1 MRSFHD
7 TAHAPEFDVV
17 QTNPKSI
24 VANMF
29 NAVGA
34 TRERESGAS
43 FIVQLLIQ
51 WVNTAL
57 IAVAIVF
64 ISEVLARGSVTDI
77 VEYMTSFNRP
87 GLVATG
93 VVFLVLLFADAMIG
107 KAHQSALFVG
117 PLLLLPAFFSGQ
129 KQQFLSD
136 PLFPSDLLFG
146 RQILELLPAMVA
158 AEPLKAVGL
167 AVGCVV
173 FIVAFAALIWKSR
186 KVFPKLNLSGRGTRL
201 ALSLPLLIG
210 FASLMDPMTF
220 SAFRDRLNIVPMMWD
235 QKENYRHNGF
245 LMAFAFNVPMANV
258 SAPDGYS
265 NLAITDM
272 QTDLL
277 PASFF
282 SGRQADVIVVM
293 SESLWDPTRMS
304 SVRYSAD
311 PMPTI
316 RAAQSGQV
324 FSPEFGGM
332 TANVEFESL
341 TGFSNAFLPY
351 GSIPYQQYIRRP
363 VPSLA
368 TFFQSKGYVTKA
380 FHPFQGWFWNR
391 TNVYQSLG
399 FEEFHSQDNMPAM
412 SKRGIFASD
421 EDLTRFIIKEADNT
435 DQPFF
440 FFAVTLQGH
449 GPYEHNRYKK
459 NTIAVDAPT
468 LSEASTNSLATYTQ
482 GVKEADQSLKALM
495 DWAKKRRRET
505 IIVLF
510 GDHLPPLNAVY
521 TESGYMANVVATRK
535 ASVATMKREHET
547 PLVIWSSKRGA
558 QKDIGSVSP
567 SQLPYYI
574 VRMAGYRHP
583 YYTGMLGRVAERYSV
598 IDRHQLI
605 GRNNKAQADWAMS
618 GQVDPL
624 IRDYRLLQHDVMFGE
639 GYGVENFFPEHTN
652 RQQAAPSS

>member
-1 MRSFHD
+1 M
-7 TAHAPEFDVV
+7 A
-17 QTNPKSI
+17 QTSPKSL
-24 VANMF
+24 VATIF
-29 NAVGA
+29 NAFGA
-34 TRERESGAS
+34 TRERELSTS
-43 FIVQLLIQ
+43 WTLQLVIQ

-57 IAVAIVF
+57 IAAVIVVL
-64 ISEVLARGSVTDI
+64 SEVLARGTMVDV
-77 VEYMTSFNRP
+77 VEYLTSSSRP
-87 GLVATG
+87 GLVAVG
-93 VVFLVLLFADAMIG
+93 IMFLVLCFADAIIG
-107 KAHQSALFVG
+107 KAYQSTLFVA
-117 PLLLLPAFFSGQ
+117 PLALLPAFFSGQ
-129 KQQFLSD
+129 KQLFLSD

-146 RQILELLPAMVA
+146 RQIMQLLPAMVA
-158 AEPLKAVGL
+158 AEPVKAIAL
-167 AVGCVV
+167 AIGSLV
-173 FIVAFAALIWKSR
+173 FIAAFVTLIWKSR
-186 KVFPKLNLSGRGTRL
+186 KVFPRLNLTGRGVRL
-201 ALSLPLLIG
+201 ALAFPLLAG
-210 FASLMDPMTF
+210 FISLMDPMAF

-245 LMAFAFNVPMANV
+245 LLAFAFNVPMASV
-258 SAPDGYS
+258 SAPAGY
-265 NLAITDM
+265 NHVAITDM

-293 SESLWDPTRMS
+293 SESLWDPTKMS

-332 TANVEFESL
+332 TANVEFEAL

-368 TFFQSKGYVTKA
+368 TFFESKGYVSKA

-391 TNVYQSLG
+391 NNVYQSLG
-399 FEEFHSQDNMPAM
+399 FRQFQSEENMPVM
-412 SKRGIFASD
+412 DKRGIFASD
-421 EDLTRFIIKEADNT
+421 EALTRHIIREADNT
-435 DQPFF
+435 SEPFF

-449 GPYEHNRYKK
+449 GPYEHNRYAK
-459 NTIAVDAPT
+459 NTIEVDAPT
-468 LSEASTNSLATYTQ
+468 LSDGNTSALATYAQ
-482 GVKEADQSLKALM
+482 GVKEADQSLKALV

-510 GDHLPPLNAVY
+510 GDHLPPLNEVY

-547 PLVIWSSKRGA
+547 PLVIWSSKRGV

-605 GRNNKAQADWAMS
+605 GRNNKAQADWALS
-618 GQVDPL
+618 GRIDPL

-639 GYGVENFFPEHTN
+639 GYGLDRFFPEQSD
-652 RQQAAPSS
+652 RLQPSS

>member
-1 MRSFHD
+1 MTPPHD
-7 TAHAPEFDVV
+7 LEFDVA
-17 QTNPKSI
+17 QPSPKSL
-24 VANMF
+24 VANLF
-29 NAVGA
+29 NAFGA
-34 TRERESGAS
+34 TRERDFGGSL
-43 FIVQLLIQ
+43 VLQLLIQ

-57 IAVAIVF
+57 IALAIV
-64 ISEVLARGSVTDI
+64 IASEVLARGTLTDI
-77 VEYMTSFNRP
+77 AEYMTSSSRP

-93 VVFLVLLFADAMIG
+93 MVFLILLFADAVIG
-107 KAHQSALFVG
+107 KAYQSTLFVG

-129 KQQFLSD
+129 KQLFLSD

-146 RQILELLPAMVA
+146 RQILELLPVMVA

-167 AVGCVV
+167 AVGSVAA
-173 FIVAFAALIWKSR
+173 ILAFATLIWKSR
-186 KVFPKLNLSGRGTRL
+186 KVFPRLNLSGRGLRL
-201 ALSLPLLIG
+201 ALSFPLLAG
-210 FASLMDPMTF
+210 FVSLMDPMAF

-245 LMAFAFNVPMANV
+245 LLAFAFNVPMASV
-258 SAPDGYS
+258 SAPAGYS
-265 NLAITDM
+265 HVAITDM

-282 SGRQADVIVVM
+282 SGRQADVIMVM
-293 SESLWDPTRMS
+293 SESLWDPTKMS

-311 PMPTI
+311 PMPVI

-332 TANVEFESL
+332 TANVEFEAL

-368 TFFQSKGYVTKA
+368 TFFESKGYVTKA

-391 TNVYQSLG
+391 NNVYQSLG
-399 FEEFHSQDNMPAM
+399 FGQFHSEENMPVM
-412 SKRGIFASD
+412 DKRGIFASD
-421 EDLTRFIIKEADNT
+421 EDLTRYIIKEADNT

-449 GPYEHNRYKK
+449 GPYEHNRYAK
-459 NTIAVDAPT
+459 NTIEVDAPT
-468 LSEASTNSLATYTQ
+468 LSDASTSSLATYAQ

-547 PLVIWSSKRGA
+547 PLVIWSSKRGV

-574 VRMAGYRHP
+574 VHMAGYRHP
-583 YYTGMLGRVAERYSV
+583 YYTGMLGRVAERYAV

-605 GRNNKAQADWAMS
+605 GRNNKAQADWALS
-618 GQVDPL
+618 GRIDPL
-624 IRDYRLLQHDVMFGE
+624 IRDYRLLQHDVMFGD
-639 GYGVENFFPEHTN
+639 GYGLDRFFPE
-652 RQQAAPSS
+652 QADRLQPNS

>member
-1 MRSFHD
+1 M
-7 TAHAPEFDVV
+7 A
-17 QTNPKSI
+17 QTSPKSL
-24 VANMF
+24 VATIF
-29 NAVGA
+29 NAFGA
-34 TRERESGAS
+34 TRERELGTSWTL
-43 FIVQLLIQ
+43 QLVIQ

-57 IAVAIVF
+57 IAAVIVVL
-64 ISEVLARGSVTDI
+64 SEVLARGTMVDV
-77 VEYMTSFNRP
+77 VEYLTSSSRP
-87 GLVATG
+87 GLVAVG
-93 VVFLVLLFADAMIG
+93 IMFLVLCFADAIIG
-107 KAHQSALFVG
+107 KAYQSTLFVA
-117 PLLLLPAFFSGQ
+117 PLALLPAFFSGQ
-129 KQQFLSD
+129 KQLFLSD

-146 RQILELLPAMVA
+146 RQIMQLLPAMVA
-158 AEPLKAVGL
+158 AEPVKAIAL
-167 AVGCVV
+167 AIGSLV
-173 FIVAFAALIWKSR
+173 FIAAFVTLIWKSR
-186 KVFPKLNLSGRGTRL
+186 KVFPRLNLTGRGVRL
-201 ALSLPLLIG
+201 ALAFPLLAG
-210 FASLMDPMTF
+210 FISLMDPMAF

-245 LMAFAFNVPMANV
+245 LMAFAFNVPMASV
-258 SAPDGYS
+258 SAPAGY
-265 NLAITDM
+265 NHVAITDM

-293 SESLWDPTRMS
+293 SESLWDPTKMS

-332 TANVEFESL
+332 TANVEFEAL

-368 TFFQSKGYVTKA
+368 TFFESKGYVSKA

-391 TNVYQSLG
+391 NNVYQSLG
-399 FEEFHSQDNMPAM
+399 FRQFQSEENMPVM
-412 SKRGIFASD
+412 DKRGIFASD
-421 EDLTRFIIKEADNT
+421 EALTRHIIREADNT
-435 DQPFF
+435 SEPFF

-449 GPYEHNRYKK
+449 GPYEHNRYVK
-459 NTIAVDAPT
+459 NTIEVDAPT
-468 LSEASTNSLATYTQ
+468 LSDGNTSALATYAQ

-510 GDHLPPLNAVY
+510 GDHLPPLNEVY

-547 PLVIWSSKRGA
+547 PLVIWSSKRGV

-605 GRNNKAQADWAMS
+605 GRNNKAQADWALS
-618 GQVDPL
+618 GRIDPL
-624 IRDYRLLQHDVMFGE
+624 IRDYRLLQHDVVFGE
-639 GYGVENFFPEHTN
+639 GYGLDRFFPEQSN
-652 RQQAAPSS
+652 RLQPSS

>member
-1 MRSFHD
+1 M
-7 TAHAPEFDVV
+7 V
-17 QTNPKSI
+17 QTNPKSL
-24 VANMF
+24 VANLF

-34 TRERESGAS
+34 TRERDLGTSW
-43 FIVQLLIQ
+43 IIQLLIQ
-51 WVNTAL
+51 SVNTAL
-57 IAVAIVF
+57 ISAAIVVA
-64 ISEVLARGSVTDI
+64 SEVLARGSLVD
-77 VEYMTSFNRP
+77 VAEYMTSFSRP

-93 VVFLVLLFADAMIG
+93 MVFFILLFADAMFG
-107 KAHQSALFVG
+107 KAYQSVLFVG

-129 KQQFLSD
+129 KQLFLSD

-146 RQILELLPAMVA
+146 RQILELLPVMVA
-158 AEPLKAVGL
+158 AEPLKAIGLLVGS
-167 AVGCVV
+167 
-173 FIVAFAALIWKSR
+173 IVAIIAFATLIWKSR
-186 KVFPKLNLSGRGTRL
+186 KVFPRLRMTARGLRL
-201 ALSLPLLIG
+201 ALSFPLLAG
-210 FASLMDPMTF
+210 FVSLMDPMAF

-245 LMAFAFNVPMANV
+245 LLAFAFNVPMASV
-258 SAPDGYS
+258 SAPAGYS
-265 NLAITDM
+265 HVAITDM

-282 SGRQADVIVVM
+282 SGRQADVIMVM
-293 SESLWDPTRMS
+293 SESLWDPTKMS
-304 SVRYSAD
+304 SIRYSAD
-311 PMPTI
+311 PMPVI
-316 RAAQSGQV
+316 RSSQSGQV

-332 TANVEFESL
+332 TANVEFEAL

-368 TFFQSKGYVTKA
+368 TFFESKGYVTKA

-391 TNVYQSLG
+391 NNVYQSLG
-399 FEEFHSQDNMPAM
+399 FREFHSEENMPVM
-412 SKRGIFASD
+412 DKRGIFASD
-421 EDLTRFIIKEADNT
+421 EDLTRYIIKEADNT
-435 DQPFF
+435 SEPFF

-449 GPYEHNRYKK
+449 GPYEHNRYAK
-459 NTIAVDAPT
+459 NSIEVDAPT
-468 LSEASTNSLATYTQ
+468 LSDANTRSLATYAQ

-535 ASVATMKREHET
+535 ASVPTMKREHET
-547 PLVIWSSKRGA
+547 PLVVWSSKRGV

-605 GRNNKAQADWAMS
+605 GRNNKAQADWALS
-618 GQVDPL
+618 GRIDPL
-624 IRDYRLLQHDVMFGE
+624 IKDYRLLQHDVMFGE
-639 GYGVENFFPEHTN
+639 GYGMDRFFPEQGDRVQT
-652 RQQAAPSS
+652 QPSS

>member
-1 MRSFHD
+1 MTPPHD
-7 TAHAPEFDVV
+7 LEFDVA
-17 QTNPKSI
+17 QPSPKSL
-24 VANMF
+24 VANLF
-29 NAVGA
+29 NAFGA
-34 TRERESGAS
+34 TRERDFGGSL
-43 FIVQLLIQ
+43 VLQLLIQ

-57 IAVAIVF
+57 IALAIV
-64 ISEVLARGSVTDI
+64 IASEVLARGTLTDI
-77 VEYMTSFNRP
+77 AEYMTSSSRP

-93 VVFLVLLFADAMIG
+93 MVFLILLFADAVIG
-107 KAHQSALFVG
+107 KAYQSTLFVG

-129 KQQFLSD
+129 KQLFLSD

-146 RQILELLPAMVA
+146 RQILELLPVMVA

-167 AVGCVV
+167 AVGSVAA
-173 FIVAFAALIWKSR
+173 ILAFATLIWKSR
-186 KVFPKLNLSGRGTRL
+186 KVFPRLNLSGRGLRL
-201 ALSLPLLIG
+201 ALSFPLLAG
-210 FASLMDPMTF
+210 FVSLMDPMAF

-245 LMAFAFNVPMANV
+245 LLAFAFNVPMASV
-258 SAPDGYS
+258 SAPAGYS
-265 NLAITDM
+265 HVAITDM

-282 SGRQADVIVVM
+282 SGRQADVIMVM
-293 SESLWDPTRMS
+293 SESLWDPTKMS

-311 PMPTI
+311 PMPVI

-332 TANVEFESL
+332 TANVEFEAL

-368 TFFQSKGYVTKA
+368 TFFESKGYVTKA

-391 TNVYQSLG
+391 NNVYQSLG
-399 FEEFHSQDNMPAM
+399 FGQFHSEENMPVM
-412 SKRGIFASD
+412 DKRGIFASD
-421 EDLTRFIIKEADNT
+421 EDLTRYIIKEADNT

-449 GPYEHNRYKK
+449 GPYEHNRYAK
-459 NTIAVDAPT
+459 NTIEVDAPT
-468 LSEASTNSLATYTQ
+468 LSDASTSSLATYAQ

-547 PLVIWSSKRGA
+547 PLVIWSSKRGV

-574 VRMAGYRHP
+574 VHMAGYRHP
-583 YYTGMLGRVAERYSV
+583 YYTGMLGRVAERYAV

-605 GRNNKAQADWAMS
+605 GRNNKAQADWALS
-618 GQVDPL
+618 GRIDPL

-639 GYGVENFFPEHTN
+639 GYGLDRFFPE
-652 RQQAAPSS
+652 QADRLQPNS

>member
-1 MRSFHD
+1 MTPSHD
-7 TAHAPEFDVV
+7 LELDVV
-17 QTNPKSI
+17 QTSPKSRVATI
-24 VANMF
+24 VSAF
-29 NAVGA
+29 GAV
-34 TRERESGAS
+34 REREYGSSA
-43 FIVQLLIQ
+43 IVQLAIQLI
-51 WVNTAL
+51 NTAL
-57 IAVAIVF
+57 IAVAIVLL
-64 ISEVLARGSVTDI
+64 SEILARGTMVD
-77 VEYMTSFNRP
+77 VVDYMTASSRP
-87 GLVATG
+87 GLVAVG
-93 VVFLVLLFADAMIG
+93 IVFLILAFADAIIG
-107 KAHQSALFVG
+107 KAYQSTLLVA
-117 PLLLLPAFFSGQ
+117 PLALLPAFFSGQ
-129 KQQFLSD
+129 KQLFLSD

-146 RQILELLPAMVA
+146 RQILQLLPAMVA
-158 AEPLKAVGL
+158 AEPMKAVALAIGGL
-167 AVGCVV
+167 VAVA
-173 FIVAFAALIWKSR
+173 AFVALIWKSR
-186 KVFPKLNLSGRGTRL
+186 KVFPRLNLTGRGVRAAL
-201 ALSLPLLIG
+201 AIPLLAG

-220 SAFRDRLNIVPMMWD
+220 SALRDRLNIVPMMWD

-245 LMAFAFNVPMANV
+245 LLAFAFNVPMANV
-258 SAPDGYS
+258 AAPDGYS
-265 NLAITDM
+265 KVAITDM

-304 SVRYSAD
+304 SIRYSAD

-316 RAAQSGQV
+316 RASQSGHV

-332 TANVEFESL
+332 TANVEFEAL

-368 TFFQSKGYVTKA
+368 TFFESKGYVTKA

-391 TNVYQSLG
+391 NNVYQSLG
-399 FEEFHSQDNMPAM
+399 FRQFHSEETMPAM
-412 SKRGIFASD
+412 DKRGIFASD
-421 EDLTRFIIKEADNT
+421 DALTSYIIKEADNT
-435 DQPFF
+435 DEPFF

-449 GPYEHNRYKK
+449 GPYERNRYAK
-459 NTIAVDAPT
+459 NTIGVDAPT
-468 LSEASTNSLATYTQ
+468 LSEHNVSALETYTQ
-482 GVKEADQSLKALM
+482 GVKEADQSLKDLM

-510 GDHLPPLNAVY
+510 GDHLPPLNEVY

-535 ASVATMKREHET
+535 ASVETMKREHET
-547 PLVIWSSKRGA
+547 PLVVWSSKRGV

-583 YYTGMLGRVAERYSV
+583 YYTGMLGRVAERYAV

-605 GRNNKAQADWAMS
+605 GRNNKAQADWALS
-618 GQVDPL
+618 GRIDPL

-639 GYGVENFFPEHTN
+639 GYGMDRFFPEQSG
-652 RQQAAPSS
+652 RLQPSS

>member
-1 MRSFHD
+1 M
-7 TAHAPEFDVV
+7 A
-17 QTNPKSI
+17 QTSPKSL
-24 VANMF
+24 VATIF
-29 NAVGA
+29 NAFGA
-34 TRERESGAS
+34 TRERELGTSWTL
-43 FIVQLLIQ
+43 QLVIQ

-57 IAVAIVF
+57 IAAVIVVL
-64 ISEVLARGSVTDI
+64 SEVLARGTMVD
-77 VEYMTSFNRP
+77 VVDYMTSSSRP
-87 GLVATG
+87 GLVAVG
-93 VVFLVLLFADAMIG
+93 IMFLVLCFADAIIG
-107 KAHQSALFVG
+107 KAYQSTLFVA
-117 PLLLLPAFFSGQ
+117 PLALLPAFFSGQ
-129 KQQFLSD
+129 KQLFLSD

-146 RQILELLPAMVA
+146 RQIMQLLPAMVA
-158 AEPLKAVGL
+158 AEPVKAIAL
-167 AVGCVV
+167 AIGSLV
-173 FIVAFAALIWKSR
+173 FIAAFVTLIWKSR
-186 KVFPKLNLSGRGTRL
+186 KVFPRLNLTGRGVRL
-201 ALSLPLLIG
+201 ALAFPLLAG
-210 FASLMDPMTF
+210 FISLMDPMAF

-245 LMAFAFNVPMANV
+245 LMAFAFNVPMASV
-258 SAPDGYS
+258 SAPAGY
-265 NLAITDM
+265 NHVAITDM

-293 SESLWDPTRMS
+293 SESLWDPTKMS

-332 TANVEFESL
+332 TANVEFEAL

-368 TFFQSKGYVTKA
+368 TFFESKGYVSKA

-391 TNVYQSLG
+391 NNVYQSLG
-399 FEEFHSQDNMPAM
+399 FRQFQSEENMPVM
-412 SKRGIFASD
+412 DKRGIFASD
-421 EDLTRFIIKEADNT
+421 EALTRHIIREADNT
-435 DQPFF
+435 SEPFF

-449 GPYEHNRYKK
+449 GPYEHNRYAK
-459 NTIAVDAPT
+459 NTIEVDAPT
-468 LSEASTNSLATYTQ
+468 LSDDNTSALATYTQ

-510 GDHLPPLNAVY
+510 GDHLPPLNEVY

-547 PLVIWSSKRGA
+547 PLVIWSSKRGV

-605 GRNNKAQADWAMS
+605 ARNNKAQADWALS
-618 GQVDPL
+618 GRIDPL

-639 GYGVENFFPEHTN
+639 GYGLDRFFPEQSD
-652 RQQAAPSS
+652 RLQPSS

>member
-1 MRSFHD
+1 MTLAHD
-7 TAHAPEFDVV
+7 LEFDVV
-17 QTNPKSI
+17 QTNPKTL
-24 VANMF
+24 VANML

-34 TRERESGAS
+34 TREREFGLSWTL
-43 FIVQLLIQ
+43 QLVIQ

-57 IAVAIVF
+57 IAAAIVF
-64 ISEVLARGSVTDI
+64 LSEVLARGTMVDV
-77 VEYMTSFNRP
+77 VEYLTSSSRP
-87 GLVATG
+87 GLVAVG
-93 VVFLVLLFADAMIG
+93 VMFLILSFSDAIIG
-107 KAHQSALFVG
+107 KAYQSTLFVA
-117 PLLLLPAFFSGQ
+117 PLALLPAFFSGQ
-129 KQQFLSD
+129 KQLFLSD

-146 RQILELLPAMVA
+146 RQIMQLLPAMVA
-158 AEPLKAVGL
+158 AEPAKAVALGVGSL
-167 AVGCVV
+167 A
-173 FIVAFAALIWKSR
+173 FLAAFLLLIWKSR
-186 KVFPKLNLSGRGTRL
+186 KVFPRLNLAGRGVRL
-201 ALSLPLLIG
+201 ALAFPLLAG
-210 FASLMDPMTF
+210 FITLMDPMAF

-245 LMAFAFNVPMANV
+245 LMAFAFNVPMASI
-258 SAPDGYS
+258 SAPAGY
-265 NLAITDM
+265 NHGAITDM
-272 QTDLL
+272 KTDLL

-311 PMPTI
+311 PMPVI
-316 RAAQSGQV
+316 RAAQSGQL

-332 TANVEFESL
+332 TANVEFEAL

-368 TFFQSKGYVTKA
+368 TFFESKGYVTKA

-391 TNVYQSLG
+391 NNVYQSLG
-399 FEEFHSQDNMPAM
+399 FREFHSEENMPVM
-412 SKRGIFASD
+412 DKRGIFASD
-421 EDLTRFIIKEADNT
+421 EDLTRFIIKEADNAE
-435 DQPFF
+435 QPFF

-449 GPYEHNRYKK
+449 GPYEQNRYKK
-459 NTIAVDAPT
+459 NTIEVDAPT
-468 LSEASTNSLATYTQ
+468 LSDASTSSLATYTQ

-535 ASVATMKREHET
+535 ASVTTMKREHET
-547 PLVIWSSKRGA
+547 PLVIWSSKRGV

-583 YYTGMLGRVAERYSV
+583 YYTGMLGRVAERFSV

-639 GYGVENFFPEHTN
+639 GYGMESFFPE
-652 RQQAAPSS
+652 QATRLQAQPSS

>member
-1 MRSFHD
+1 M
-7 TAHAPEFDVV
+7 A
-17 QTNPKSI
+17 QTSPKSL
-24 VANMF
+24 VATIF
-29 NAVGA
+29 NAFGA
-34 TRERESGAS
+34 TRERELGTSWTL
-43 FIVQLLIQ
+43 QLVIQ

-57 IAVAIVF
+57 IAAVIVVL
-64 ISEVLARGSVTDI
+64 SEVLARGTMVDV
-77 VEYMTSFNRP
+77 VEYMRSSSRP
-87 GLVATG
+87 GLVAVG
-93 VVFLVLLFADAMIG
+93 IIFLVLCFADAIIG
-107 KAHQSALFVG
+107 KAYQSTLFVA
-117 PLLLLPAFFSGQ
+117 PLALLPAFFSGQ
-129 KQQFLSD
+129 KQLFLSD

-146 RQILELLPAMVA
+146 RQIMQLLPAMVA
-158 AEPLKAVGL
+158 AEPVKAIAL
-167 AVGCVV
+167 AIGSLV
-173 FIVAFAALIWKSR
+173 FLAAFVTLIWKSR
-186 KVFPKLNLSGRGTRL
+186 KVFPRLNLTGRGVRL
-201 ALSLPLLIG
+201 ALAFPLLAG
-210 FASLMDPMTF
+210 FISLMDPMAF

-245 LMAFAFNVPMANV
+245 LMAFAFNVPMASV
-258 SAPDGYS
+258 SAPAGY
-265 NLAITDM
+265 NHVAITDM

-293 SESLWDPTRMS
+293 SESLWDPTKMS

-332 TANVEFESL
+332 TANVEFEAL

-368 TFFQSKGYVTKA
+368 TFFESKGYVSKA

-391 TNVYQSLG
+391 NNVYQSLG
-399 FEEFHSQDNMPAM
+399 FRQFQSEENMPVM
-412 SKRGIFASD
+412 DKRGIFASD
-421 EDLTRFIIKEADNT
+421 EALTRHIIREADNT
-435 DQPFF
+435 SEPFF

-449 GPYEHNRYKK
+449 GPYEHNRYAK
-459 NTIAVDAPT
+459 NTIEVDAPT
-468 LSEASTNSLATYTQ
+468 LSDRNTSGLATYAQ

-510 GDHLPPLNAVY
+510 GDHLPPLNEVY

-547 PLVIWSSKRGA
+547 PLVIWSSKRGV

-605 GRNNKAQADWAMS
+605 GRNNKAQADWALS
-618 GQVDPL
+618 GRIDPL

-639 GYGVENFFPEHTN
+639 GYGLDRFFPEQSD
-652 RQQAAPSS
+652 RLQPSS

>member
-1 MRSFHD
+1 MTPSHD
-7 TAHAPEFDVV
+7 LEFDVV
-17 QTNPKSI
+17 QTSPKSR
-24 VANMF
+24 VANIF
-29 NAVGA
+29 STFGA
-34 TRERESGAS
+34 TRERERELSAS
-43 FIVQLLIQ
+43 WLVQLVIQ
-51 WVNTAL
+51 AINTAL
-57 IAVAIVF
+57 IAAAIVF
-64 ISEVLARGSVTDI
+64 LSEILARGTMVDI
-77 VEYMTSFNRP
+77 VDYMTSSSRP
-87 GLVATG
+87 GLVAVG
-93 VVFLVLLFADAMIG
+93 IVFLILAFADAVIG
-107 KAHQSALFVG
+107 KAYQSTLIVA

-129 KQQFLSD
+129 KQLFLSD

-146 RQILELLPAMVA
+146 RQIMQLMPAMVA
-158 AEPLKAVGL
+158 AEPMKAVGL
-167 AVGCVV
+167 AVGGL
-173 FIVAFAALIWKSR
+173 AFVIAFVALIWKSR
-186 KVFPKLNLSGRGTRL
+186 KVFPRLNLMGRGTRL
-201 ALSLPLLIG
+201 AVSFPLLAG
-210 FASLMDPMTF
+210 FISLMDPMAF

-235 QKENYRHNGF
+235 QTENYRHNGF
-245 LMAFAFNVPMANV
+245 LLAFAFNVPMANV
-258 SAPDGYS
+258 TAPDGYS
-265 NLAITDM
+265 NVAITDM

-311 PMPTI
+311 PMPVI

-332 TANVEFESL
+332 TANVEFEAL

-368 TFFQSKGYVTKA
+368 TFFESKGYVTKA
-380 FHPFQGWFWNR
+380 FHPFQSWFWNR
-391 TNVYQSLG
+391 QNVYQSLG
-399 FEEFHSQDNMPAM
+399 FQQFHSEENMPEM
-412 SKRGIFASD
+412 DKRGIFASD
-421 EDLTRFIIKEADNT
+421 EALTRYIIQEADNT

-449 GPYEHNRYKK
+449 GPYERNRYVK
-459 NTIAVDAPT
+459 NTIEVDAPT
-468 LSEASTNSLATYTQ
+468 LSDASTAALATYTQ

-510 GDHLPPLNAVY
+510 GDHLPPLNEVY

-535 ASVATMKREHET
+535 GSVETMKREHET
-547 PLVIWSSKRGA
+547 PLVVWSSKRGV

-574 VRMAGYRHP
+574 VHMAGYRHP
-583 YYTGMLGRVAERYSV
+583 YYTGMLGRVSERYAV
-598 IDRHQLI
+598 IDRHLLI
-605 GRNNKAQADWAMS
+605 GRNQKAQPDWALS
-618 GQVDPL
+618 GRIDPL

-639 GYGVENFFPEHTN
+639 GYGLERFFPE
-652 RQQAAPSS
+652 QADRLQPNS

>member
-1 MRSFHD
+1 MAQPS
-7 TAHAPEFDVV
+7 
-17 QTNPKSI
+17 PKSL
-24 VANMF
+24 VASLF
-29 NAVGA
+29 KPFGA
-34 TRERESGAS
+34 IRERDVSTAW
-43 FIVQLLIQ
+43 VLQLIIQ

-57 IAVAIVF
+57 IAVAIVVA
-64 ISEVLARGSVTDI
+64 SEVLARGTLVD
-77 VEYMTSFNRP
+77 VAEYMTSSSRP
-87 GLVATG
+87 GLVAAG
-93 VVFLVLLFADAMIG
+93 IVFLLLAFSDAVIG
-107 KAHQSALFVG
+107 KAYQSALIVG
-117 PLLLLPAFFSGQ
+117 PLALLPAFFSGQ
-129 KQQFLSD
+129 KQLFLSD

-146 RQILELLPAMVA
+146 RQIIELLPVMVA
-158 AEPLKAVGL
+158 AEPIKAIGL
-167 AVGCVV
+167 AIGIVV
-173 FIVAFAALIWKSR
+173 FVAAFVTLIWKSR
-186 KVFPKLNLSGRGTRL
+186 KVFPRLNILGRGARL
-201 ALSLPLLIG
+201 AVSFPLIAA
-210 FASLMDPMTF
+210 FVSLMDPMSF
-220 SAFRDRLNIVPMMWD
+220 SAIRDRLNIVPMMWD

-245 LMAFAFNVPMANV
+245 LLAFAFNVPMASV

-265 NLAITDM
+265 SLSISDM

-293 SESLWDPTRMS
+293 SESLWDPTKMS

-311 PMPTI
+311 PMPVI

-332 TANVEFESL
+332 TANVEFEAL

-368 TFFQSKGYVTKA
+368 TFFESKGYVTKA
-380 FHPFQGWFWNR
+380 FHPFQSWFWNR
-391 TNVYQSLG
+391 DNVYKSLG
-399 FEEFHSQDNMPAM
+399 FQQFHSEETMPVM
-412 SKRGIFASD
+412 DKRGMFVSD
-421 EDLTRFIIKEADNT
+421 DALTRYIIKEADNT
-435 DQPFF
+435 REPFF

-449 GPYEHNRYKK
+449 GPYERNRYIK
-459 NTIAVDAPT
+459 NTIDVDAPT
-468 LSEASTNSLATYTQ
+468 LSDDSTSALATYAQ

-505 IIVLF
+505 IIVVF

-547 PLVIWSSKRGA
+547 PLVIWSSKRGV
-558 QKDIGSVSP
+558 QKDIGTVSP
-567 SQLPYYI
+567 SQLPHYV

-583 YYTGMLGRVAERYSV
+583 FYTGMLGRVAERFAV

-605 GRNNKAQADWAMS
+605 GRNNKAQADWSLS
-618 GQVDPL
+618 GRVDPL

-639 GYGVENFFPEHTN
+639 GYGLGRFFPEQTDLM
-652 RQQAAPSS
+652 QPAS

>member
-1 MRSFHD
+1 MTPSHD
-7 TAHAPEFDVV
+7 LEFDVV
-17 QTNPKSI
+17 QTSPKSR
-24 VANMF
+24 VANVF
-29 NAVGA
+29 SGFGA
-34 TRERESGAS
+34 ARERELGAS
-43 FIVQLLIQ
+43 SIIQLLVQSI
-51 WVNTAL
+51 NTAL
-57 IAVAIVF
+57 IAAAIVLL
-64 ISEVLARGSVTDI
+64 SEVLARGSMIDV
-77 VEYMTSFNRP
+77 VEYMTSTSRP
-87 GLVATG
+87 GLVAVG
-93 VVFLVLLFADAMIG
+93 IVFLILAFADAIIG
-107 KAHQSALFVG
+107 KSYQSTLLVG

-129 KQQFLSD
+129 KQLFLSD

-146 RQILELLPAMVA
+146 RQIMQLMPAMVA

-167 AVGCVV
+167 AVGSLV
-173 FIVAFAALIWKSR
+173 FVVAFAALIWKSR
-186 KVFPKLNLSGRGTRL
+186 KVFPRLNLAGRGVRL
-201 ALSLPLLIG
+201 AVSFPLLAG
-210 FASLMDPMTF
+210 FISLMDPMAF

-245 LMAFAFNVPMANV
+245 LLAFAFNVPMANV
-258 SAPDGYS
+258 AAPAGYS
-265 NLAITDM
+265 NVAITDI
-272 QTDLL
+272 QTDRL

-293 SESLWDPTRMS
+293 SESLWDPTRMN
-304 SVRYSAD
+304 SVGFSAD

-316 RAAQSGQV
+316 RASQSGQV

-332 TANVEFESL
+332 TANVEFEAL

-368 TFFQSKGYVTKA
+368 TFFESKGYVTKA

-391 TNVYQSLG
+391 NNVYQSLG
-399 FEEFHSQDNMPAM
+399 FQEFHSEENMPAM
-412 SKRGIFASD
+412 DKRGIFASD
-421 EDLTRFIIKEADNT
+421 ESLTRYIIEQAEDTEK
-435 DQPFF
+435 PFF

-449 GPYEHNRYKK
+449 GPYERNRYAK
-459 NTIAVDAPT
+459 NTIEIDAPT
-468 LSEASTNSLATYTQ
+468 LSAASESALATYTQ

-510 GDHLPPLNAVY
+510 GDHLPPLNEVY

-535 ASVATMKREHET
+535 ASVETMKREHET
-547 PLVIWSSKRGA
+547 PLVVWSSKRGV

-567 SQLPYYI
+567 SQLPHYI

-583 YYTGMLGRVAERYSV
+583 YYTGMLGRVSERYAV
-598 IDRHQLI
+598 IDRHLLI
-605 GRNNKAQADWAMS
+605 GRNNKSQADWALS
-618 GQVDPL
+618 GRIDPL

-639 GYGVENFFPEHTN
+639 GYGLERFFPE
-652 RQQAAPSS
+652 QADRLQPSS

>member
-1 MRSFHD
+1 M
-7 TAHAPEFDVV
+7 A
-17 QTNPKSI
+17 QTSPKSL
-24 VANMF
+24 VATIF
-29 NAVGA
+29 NAFGA
-34 TRERESGAS
+34 TRERELGTSWTL
-43 FIVQLLIQ
+43 QLVIQ

-57 IAVAIVF
+57 IAAVIVVL
-64 ISEVLARGSVTDI
+64 SEVLARGTMVDV
-77 VEYMTSFNRP
+77 VEYLTSSSRP
-87 GLVATG
+87 GLVAVG
-93 VVFLVLLFADAMIG
+93 IMFLVLCFADAIIG
-107 KAHQSALFVG
+107 KAYQSTLFVA
-117 PLLLLPAFFSGQ
+117 PLALLPAFFSGQ
-129 KQQFLSD
+129 KQLFLSD

-146 RQILELLPAMVA
+146 RQIMQLLPAMVA
-158 AEPLKAVGL
+158 AEPVKAIAL
-167 AVGCVV
+167 AIGSLV
-173 FIVAFAALIWKSR
+173 FIAAFVTLIWKSR
-186 KVFPKLNLSGRGTRL
+186 KVFPRLNLTGRGVRL
-201 ALSLPLLIG
+201 ALAFPLLAG
-210 FASLMDPMTF
+210 FISLMDPMAF

-245 LMAFAFNVPMANV
+245 LMAFAFNVPMASV
-258 SAPDGYS
+258 SAPAGY
-265 NLAITDM
+265 NHVAITDM

-293 SESLWDPTRMS
+293 SESLWDPTKMS

-332 TANVEFESL
+332 TANVEFEAL

-368 TFFQSKGYVTKA
+368 TFFESKGYVSKA

-391 TNVYQSLG
+391 NNVYQSLG
-399 FEEFHSQDNMPAM
+399 FRQFQSEENMPVM
-412 SKRGIFASD
+412 DKRGIFASD
-421 EDLTRFIIKEADNT
+421 EALTRHIIREADNT
-435 DQPFF
+435 SEPFF

-449 GPYEHNRYKK
+449 GPYEHNRYVK
-459 NTIAVDAPT
+459 NTIEVDAPT
-468 LSEASTNSLATYTQ
+468 LSDGNTSALATYAQ

-510 GDHLPPLNAVY
+510 GDHLPPLNEVY

-547 PLVIWSSKRGA
+547 PLVIWSSKRGV

-605 GRNNKAQADWAMS
+605 GRNNKAQADWALS
-618 GQVDPL
+618 GRIDPL

-639 GYGVENFFPEHTN
+639 GYGLDRFFPEQSN
-652 RQQAAPSS
+652 RLQPSS

>member
-1 MRSFHD
+1 V
-7 TAHAPEFDVV
+7 A
-17 QTNPKSI
+17 QTSPKSL
-24 VANMF
+24 VATFF
-29 NAVGA
+29 NAFGA
-34 TRERESGAS
+34 TRERELGTSWTL
-43 FIVQLLIQ
+43 QLVIQ

-57 IAVAIVF
+57 IAAVIVVL
-64 ISEVLARGSVTDI
+64 SEVLARGTMVDV
-77 VEYMTSFNRP
+77 VEYLTSSSRP
-87 GLVATG
+87 GLVAVG
-93 VVFLVLLFADAMIG
+93 IMFLVLCFADAIVG
-107 KAHQSALFVG
+107 KAYQSTLFVA
-117 PLLLLPAFFSGQ
+117 PLALLPAFFSGQ
-129 KQQFLSD
+129 KQLFLSD

-146 RQILELLPAMVA
+146 RQIMQLLPAMVA
-158 AEPLKAVGL
+158 AEPVKAIAL
-167 AVGCVV
+167 AIGSLV
-173 FIVAFAALIWKSR
+173 FVAAFVTLIWKSR
-186 KVFPKLNLSGRGTRL
+186 KVFPRLNLTGRGVRL
-201 ALSLPLLIG
+201 ALAFPLLAG
-210 FASLMDPMTF
+210 FISLMDPMAF

-245 LMAFAFNVPMANV
+245 LMAFAFNVPMASV
-258 SAPDGYS
+258 SAPAGY
-265 NLAITDM
+265 NHVAITDM

-293 SESLWDPTRMS
+293 SESLWDPTKMS

-316 RAAQSGQV
+316 RASQSGQV

-332 TANVEFESL
+332 TANVEFEAL

-368 TFFQSKGYVTKA
+368 TFFESKGYVSKA

-391 TNVYQSLG
+391 NNVYQSLG
-399 FEEFHSQDNMPAM
+399 FRQFQSEENMPVM
-412 SKRGIFASD
+412 DKRGIFASD
-421 EDLTRFIIKEADNT
+421 EALTRHIIREADNT
-435 DQPFF
+435 SEPFF

-449 GPYEHNRYKK
+449 GPYEHNRYAK
-459 NTIAVDAPT
+459 NTIEVDAPT
-468 LSEASTNSLATYTQ
+468 LSDGNTSALATYAQ

-510 GDHLPPLNAVY
+510 GDHLPPLNEVY

-547 PLVIWSSKRGA
+547 PLVIWSSKRGV

-605 GRNNKAQADWAMS
+605 GRNNKAQADWALS
-618 GQVDPL
+618 GRIDPL

-639 GYGVENFFPEHTN
+639 GYGLDRFFPEQSD
-652 RQQAAPSS
+652 RLQPSS

>member
-1 MRSFHD
+1 MTPADHL
-7 TAHAPEFDVV
+7 EFDVV
-17 QTNPKSI
+17 QTNPKSLA
-24 VANMF
+24 ANIF
-29 NAVGA
+29 TAFGT
-34 TRERESGAS
+34 TRERSLGSSWAL
-43 FIVQLLIQ
+43 QLVIQ

-57 IAVAIVF
+57 IAAAIV
-64 ISEVLARGSVTDI
+64 IASEILARGTLVDI
-77 VEYMTSFNRP
+77 AEYMTSFSRP

-93 VVFLVLLFADAMIG
+93 VVFLLLVFADAVIG
-107 KAHQSALFVG
+107 KAYQSALFIG
-117 PLLLLPAFFSGQ
+117 PLTLLPAFFSGQ
-129 KQQFLSD
+129 KQLFLSD

-146 RQILELLPAMVA
+146 RQIMQLLPAMVA
-158 AEPLKAVGL
+158 AEPAKAIGL
-167 AVGCVV
+167 AIGSVL
-173 FIVAFAALIWKSR
+173 FIAAFVTLIWKSR
-186 KVFPKLNLSGRGTRL
+186 KIFPRLNLAGRGIRL
-201 ALSLPLLIG
+201 ALSFPLLAG
-210 FASLMDPMTF
+210 FVTLMDPMAF

-245 LMAFAFNVPMANV
+245 LLAFAFNVPMASV
-258 SAPDGYS
+258 SAPAGYS
-265 NLAITDM
+265 HVAITDM

-282 SGRQADVIVVM
+282 SGRQADVIMVM
-293 SESLWDPTRMS
+293 SESLWDPTRMTS
-304 SVRYSAD
+304 IRYSAD
-311 PMPTI
+311 PMPVI
-316 RAAQSGQV
+316 RGAQSGNV

-332 TANVEFESL
+332 TANVEFEAL

-368 TFFQSKGYVTKA
+368 TFFESKGYVTKA
-380 FHPFQGWFWNR
+380 FHPFQSWFWNR
-391 TNVYQSLG
+391 NNVYQSLG
-399 FEEFHSQDNMPAM
+399 FRQFHSEENMPAM
-412 SKRGIFASD
+412 DKRGIFASD
-421 EDLTRFIIKEADNT
+421 DALTRYIIKEADNT

-449 GPYEHNRYKK
+449 GPYERNRYAK
-459 NTIAVDAPT
+459 NSIEVDAPT
-468 LSEASTNSLATYTQ
+468 LSDGSTSALSTYTQ

-510 GDHLPPLNAVY
+510 GDHLPPLNEVY

-535 ASVATMKREHET
+535 ASVTTMKREHET
-547 PLVIWSSKRGA
+547 PLVVWSSKRGV

-567 SQLPYYI
+567 SQLPYYV

-583 YYTGMLGRVAERYSV
+583 YYTGMLGRVAERYAV

-605 GRNNKAQADWAMS
+605 GRNNKAQADWALS
-618 GQVDPL
+618 GRIDPL

-639 GYGVENFFPEHTN
+639 GYGLDRFFPE
-652 RQQAAPSS
+652 QAERLQPNS

>member
-1 MRSFHD
+1 MTPPHD
-7 TAHAPEFDVV
+7 LEFDVA
-17 QTNPKSI
+17 QPSPKSL
-24 VANMF
+24 VANLF
-29 NAVGA
+29 NAFGA
-34 TRERESGAS
+34 TRERDFGGSL
-43 FIVQLLIQ
+43 VLQLLIQ

-57 IAVAIVF
+57 IALAIV
-64 ISEVLARGSVTDI
+64 IASEVLARGTLTDI
-77 VEYMTSFNRP
+77 AEYMTSSSRP

-93 VVFLVLLFADAMIG
+93 MVFLILLFADAVIG
-107 KAHQSALFVG
+107 KAYQSTLFVG

-129 KQQFLSD
+129 KQLFLSD

-146 RQILELLPAMVA
+146 RQILELLPVMVA

-167 AVGCVV
+167 AVGSVTA
-173 FIVAFAALIWKSR
+173 ILAFVTLIWKSR
-186 KVFPKLNLSGRGTRL
+186 KVFPRLNLSGRGLRL
-201 ALSLPLLIG
+201 ALSFPLLAG
-210 FASLMDPMTF
+210 FVSLMDPMAF

-245 LMAFAFNVPMANV
+245 LLAFAFNVPMASV
-258 SAPDGYS
+258 SAPAGYS
-265 NLAITDM
+265 HVAITDM

-282 SGRQADVIVVM
+282 SGRQADVIMVM
-293 SESLWDPTRMS
+293 SESLWDPTKMS

-311 PMPTI
+311 PMPVI

-332 TANVEFESL
+332 TANVEFEAL

-368 TFFQSKGYVTKA
+368 TFFESKGYVTKA

-391 TNVYQSLG
+391 NNVYQSLG
-399 FEEFHSQDNMPAM
+399 FGQFHSEENMPVM
-412 SKRGIFASD
+412 DKRGIFASD
-421 EDLTRFIIKEADNT
+421 EDLTRYIIKEADNT

-449 GPYEHNRYKK
+449 GPYEHNRYAK
-459 NTIAVDAPT
+459 NTIEVDAPT
-468 LSEASTNSLATYTQ
+468 LSDASTSSLATYAQ

-547 PLVIWSSKRGA
+547 PLVIWSSKRGV

-574 VRMAGYRHP
+574 VHMAGYRHP
-583 YYTGMLGRVAERYSV
+583 YYTGMLGRVAERYAV

-605 GRNNKAQADWAMS
+605 GRNNKAQADWALS
-618 GQVDPL
+618 GRIDPL

-639 GYGVENFFPEHTN
+639 GYGLDRFFPE
-652 RQQAAPSS
+652 QADRLQPNS

>member
-1 MRSFHD
+1 MTPPHD
-7 TAHAPEFDVV
+7 LEFDVA
-17 QTNPKSI
+17 QPSPKSL
-24 VANMF
+24 VANLF
-29 NAVGA
+29 NAFGA
-34 TRERESGAS
+34 TRERDFGGSL
-43 FIVQLLIQ
+43 VLQLLIQ

-57 IAVAIVF
+57 IALAIV
-64 ISEVLARGSVTDI
+64 IASEVLARGTLTDI
-77 VEYMTSFNRP
+77 AEYMTSSSRP

-93 VVFLVLLFADAMIG
+93 MVFLILLFADAVIG
-107 KAHQSALFVG
+107 KAYQSTLFVG

-129 KQQFLSD
+129 KQLFLSD

-146 RQILELLPAMVA
+146 RQILELLPVMVA
-158 AEPLKAVGL
+158 AEPLKAVGF
-167 AVGCVV
+167 AVGSVTA
-173 FIVAFAALIWKSR
+173 ILAFVTLIWKSR
-186 KVFPKLNLSGRGTRL
+186 KVFPRLNLSGRGLRL
-201 ALSLPLLIG
+201 ALSFPLLAG
-210 FASLMDPMTF
+210 FVSLMDPMAF

-245 LMAFAFNVPMANV
+245 LLAFAFNVPMASV
-258 SAPDGYS
+258 SAPAGYS
-265 NLAITDM
+265 HVAITDM

-282 SGRQADVIVVM
+282 SGRQADVIMVM
-293 SESLWDPTRMS
+293 SESLWDPTKMS

-311 PMPTI
+311 PMPVI

-332 TANVEFESL
+332 TANVEFEAL

-368 TFFQSKGYVTKA
+368 TFFESKGYVTKA

-391 TNVYQSLG
+391 NNVYQSLG
-399 FEEFHSQDNMPAM
+399 FGQFHSEENMPVM
-412 SKRGIFASD
+412 DKRGIFASD
-421 EDLTRFIIKEADNT
+421 EDLTRYIIKEADNT

-449 GPYEHNRYKK
+449 GPYEHNRYAK
-459 NTIAVDAPT
+459 NTIEVDAPT
-468 LSEASTNSLATYTQ
+468 LSDASTSSLATYAQ

-547 PLVIWSSKRGA
+547 PLVIWSSKRGV

-574 VRMAGYRHP
+574 VHMAGYRHP
-583 YYTGMLGRVAERYSV
+583 YYTGMLGRVAERYAV

-605 GRNNKAQADWAMS
+605 GRNNKAQADWALS
-618 GQVDPL
+618 GRIDPL
-624 IRDYRLLQHDVMFGE
+624 IRDYRLLQHDVMFGD
-639 GYGVENFFPEHTN
+639 GYGLDRFFPE
-652 RQQAAPSS
+652 QADRLQPNS

>member
-1 MRSFHD
+1 M
-7 TAHAPEFDVV
+7 A
-17 QTNPKSI
+17 QTSPKSL
-24 VANMF
+24 VATFF
-29 NAVGA
+29 NAFGA
-34 TRERESGAS
+34 TRERELGTSWTL
-43 FIVQLLIQ
+43 QLVIQ

-57 IAVAIVF
+57 IAAVIVVL
-64 ISEVLARGSVTDI
+64 SEVLARGTMVDV
-77 VEYMTSFNRP
+77 VEYLTSSSRP
-87 GLVATG
+87 GLVAVG
-93 VVFLVLLFADAMIG
+93 IMFLVLCFADAIIG
-107 KAHQSALFVG
+107 KAYQSTLFVA
-117 PLLLLPAFFSGQ
+117 PLALLPAFFSGQ
-129 KQQFLSD
+129 KQLFLSD

-146 RQILELLPAMVA
+146 RQIMQLLPAMVA
-158 AEPLKAVGL
+158 AEPVKAIAL
-167 AVGCVV
+167 AIGSLV
-173 FIVAFAALIWKSR
+173 FVAAFVTLIWKSR
-186 KVFPKLNLSGRGTRL
+186 KVFPRLNLTGRGVRL
-201 ALSLPLLIG
+201 ALAFPLLAG
-210 FASLMDPMTF
+210 FISLMDPMAF

-245 LMAFAFNVPMANV
+245 LMAFAFNVPMASV
-258 SAPDGYS
+258 SAPAGY
-265 NLAITDM
+265 NHVAITDM

-293 SESLWDPTRMS
+293 SESLWDPTKMS

-316 RAAQSGQV
+316 RASQSGQV

-332 TANVEFESL
+332 TANVEFEAL

-368 TFFQSKGYVTKA
+368 TFFESKGYVSKA

-391 TNVYQSLG
+391 NNVYQSLG
-399 FEEFHSQDNMPAM
+399 FRQFQSEENMPVM
-412 SKRGIFASD
+412 DKRGIFASD
-421 EDLTRFIIKEADNT
+421 EALTRHIIREADNT
-435 DQPFF
+435 SEPFF

-449 GPYEHNRYKK
+449 GPYEHNRYAK
-459 NTIAVDAPT
+459 NTIEVDAPT
-468 LSEASTNSLATYTQ
+468 LSDGNTSALATYAQ

-495 DWAKKRRRET
+495 DWAKKRHRET

-510 GDHLPPLNAVY
+510 GDHLPPLNEVY

-547 PLVIWSSKRGA
+547 PLVIWSSKRGV

-605 GRNNKAQADWAMS
+605 GRNNKAQADWALS
-618 GQVDPL
+618 GRIDPL

-639 GYGVENFFPEHTN
+639 GYGLDRFFPEQSD
-652 RQQAAPSS
+652 RLQPSS

>member
-1 MRSFHD
+1 M
-7 TAHAPEFDVV
+7 A
-17 QTNPKSI
+17 QTSPKSL
-24 VANMF
+24 VATIF
-29 NAVGA
+29 NAFGA
-34 TRERESGAS
+34 TRERELGTSWTL
-43 FIVQLLIQ
+43 QLVIQ

-57 IAVAIVF
+57 IAAVIVVL
-64 ISEVLARGSVTDI
+64 SEVLARGTMVDV
-77 VEYMTSFNRP
+77 VEYLTSSSRP
-87 GLVATG
+87 GLVAVG
-93 VVFLVLLFADAMIG
+93 IMFLVLCFADAIIG
-107 KAHQSALFVG
+107 KAYQSTLFVA
-117 PLLLLPAFFSGQ
+117 PLALLPAFFSGQ
-129 KQQFLSD
+129 KQLFLSD

-146 RQILELLPAMVA
+146 RQIMQLLPAMVA
-158 AEPLKAVGL
+158 AEPVKAIAL
-167 AVGCVV
+167 AIGSLV
-173 FIVAFAALIWKSR
+173 FVAAFVTLIWKSR
-186 KVFPKLNLSGRGTRL
+186 KVFPRLNLTGRGVRL
-201 ALSLPLLIG
+201 ALAFPLLAG
-210 FASLMDPMTF
+210 FISLMDPMAF

-245 LMAFAFNVPMANV
+245 LMAFAFNVPMASV
-258 SAPDGYS
+258 SAPAGY
-265 NLAITDM
+265 NHVAITDM

-293 SESLWDPTRMS
+293 SESLWDPTKMS

-316 RAAQSGQV
+316 RASQSGQV

-332 TANVEFESL
+332 TANVEFEAL

-368 TFFQSKGYVTKA
+368 TFFESKGYVSKA

-391 TNVYQSLG
+391 NNVYQSLG
-399 FEEFHSQDNMPAM
+399 FRQFQSEENMPVM
-412 SKRGIFASD
+412 DKRGIFASD
-421 EDLTRFIIKEADNT
+421 EALTRHIIREADNT
-435 DQPFF
+435 SEPFF

-449 GPYEHNRYKK
+449 GPYEHDRYAK
-459 NTIAVDAPT
+459 NTIEVDAPT
-468 LSEASTNSLATYTQ
+468 LSDGNTSALATYAQ

-510 GDHLPPLNAVY
+510 GDHLPPLNEVY

-547 PLVIWSSKRGA
+547 PLVIWSSKRGV

-605 GRNNKAQADWAMS
+605 GRNNKAQADWALS
-618 GQVDPL
+618 GRIDPL

-639 GYGVENFFPEHTN
+639 GYGLDRFFPEQSD
-652 RQQAAPSS
+652 RLQPSS

>member
-1 MRSFHD
+1 
-7 TAHAPEFDVV
+7 VV
-17 QTNPKSI
+17 QTSPKSR
-24 VANMF
+24 VATLVSAF
-29 NAVGA
+29 GAV
-34 TRERESGAS
+34 REREYGSSA
-43 FIVQLLIQ
+43 IVQLAIQLI
-51 WVNTAL
+51 NTAL
-57 IAVAIVF
+57 IAVAIVLL
-64 ISEVLARGSVTDI
+64 SEILARGTMVDV
-77 VEYMTSFNRP
+77 VEYMTASSRP
-87 GLVATG
+87 GLVAVG
-93 VVFLVLLFADAMIG
+93 IVFLILAFADAMIG
-107 KAHQSALFVG
+107 KAYQSTLLIG
-117 PLLLLPAFFSGQ
+117 PLALLPAFFSGQ
-129 KQQFLSD
+129 KQLFLSD

-146 RQILELLPAMVA
+146 RQILQLLPAMVA
-158 AEPLKAVGL
+158 AEPMKAVLL
-167 AVGCVV
+167 AIGSL
-173 FIVAFAALIWKSR
+173 VAVAAFVALIWKSR
-186 KVFPKLNLSGRGTRL
+186 KVFPRLNLTGRGIR
-201 ALSLPLLIG
+201 AVFAIPLLAG
-210 FASLMDPMTF
+210 FASLMDPMAF
-220 SAFRDRLNIVPMMWD
+220 SAVRDRLNIVPMMWD

-245 LMAFAFNVPMANV
+245 LLAFAFNVPMANV
-258 SAPDGYS
+258 TAPDGYS
-265 NLAITDM
+265 QVAITDM

-304 SVRYSAD
+304 SIRYSAD

-316 RAAQSGQV
+316 RASQSGHV

-332 TANVEFESL
+332 TANVEFEAL

-368 TFFQSKGYVTKA
+368 TFFESKGYVTKA

-391 TNVYQSLG
+391 NNVYQSLG
-399 FEEFHSQDNMPAM
+399 FRQFHSEETMPAM
-412 SKRGIFASD
+412 DKRGIFASD
-421 EDLTRFIIKEADNT
+421 DALTRYIIKEADNT
-435 DQPFF
+435 DEPFF

-449 GPYEHNRYKK
+449 GPYERNRYVK
-459 NTIAVDAPT
+459 NTIGVDAPT
-468 LSEASTNSLATYTQ
+468 LSDRSVSALETYTQ
-482 GVKEADQSLKALM
+482 GVKEADQSLKDLM

-510 GDHLPPLNAVY
+510 GDHLPPLNEVY

-535 ASVATMKREHET
+535 ASVETMKREHET
-547 PLVIWSSKRGA
+547 PLVVWSSKRGV

-583 YYTGMLGRVAERYSV
+583 YYTGMLGRVAERYAV

-605 GRNNKAQADWAMS
+605 GRNNKAQADWALS
-618 GQVDPL
+618 GRIDPL

-639 GYGVENFFPEHTN
+639 GYGMDRFFPEQSG
-652 RQQAAPSS
+652 RLQPSS

>member
-1 MRSFHD
+1 V
-7 TAHAPEFDVV
+7 A
-17 QTNPKSI
+17 QTSPKSL
-24 VANMF
+24 VATIF
-29 NAVGA
+29 NAFGA
-34 TRERESGAS
+34 TRERELGTSWTL
-43 FIVQLLIQ
+43 QLVIQ

-57 IAVAIVF
+57 IAAVIVVL
-64 ISEVLARGSVTDI
+64 SEVLARGTMVDV
-77 VEYMTSFNRP
+77 VEYLTSSSRP
-87 GLVATG
+87 GLVAVG
-93 VVFLVLLFADAMIG
+93 IMFLVLCFADAIIG
-107 KAHQSALFVG
+107 KAYQSTLFVA
-117 PLLLLPAFFSGQ
+117 PLALLPAFFSGQ
-129 KQQFLSD
+129 KQLFLSD

-146 RQILELLPAMVA
+146 RQIMQLLPAMVA
-158 AEPLKAVGL
+158 AEPVKAIAL
-167 AVGCVV
+167 AIGSLV
-173 FIVAFAALIWKSR
+173 FVAAFVTLIWKSR
-186 KVFPKLNLSGRGTRL
+186 KVFPRLNLSGRGVRL
-201 ALSLPLLIG
+201 ALAFPLLAG
-210 FASLMDPMTF
+210 FISLMDPMAF

-245 LMAFAFNVPMANV
+245 LMAFAFNVPMASV
-258 SAPDGYS
+258 SAPAGY
-265 NLAITDM
+265 NHVAITDM

-293 SESLWDPTRMS
+293 SESLWDPTKMS

-332 TANVEFESL
+332 TANVEFEAL

-368 TFFQSKGYVTKA
+368 TFFESKGYVSKA

-391 TNVYQSLG
+391 NNVYQSLG
-399 FEEFHSQDNMPAM
+399 FRQFQSEENMPVM
-412 SKRGIFASD
+412 DKRGIFASD
-421 EDLTRFIIKEADNT
+421 EALTRHIIREADNT
-435 DQPFF
+435 SEPFF

-449 GPYEHNRYKK
+449 GPYEHNRYAK
-459 NTIAVDAPT
+459 NTIEVDAPT
-468 LSEASTNSLATYTQ
+468 LSDGNTSALATYAQ

-510 GDHLPPLNAVY
+510 GDHLPPLNEVY

-547 PLVIWSSKRGA
+547 PLVIWSSKRGV

-605 GRNNKAQADWAMS
+605 GRNNKAQADWALS
-618 GQVDPL
+618 GRIDPL

-639 GYGVENFFPEHTN
+639 GYGLDRFFPEQSD
-652 RQQAAPSS
+652 RLQPSS

>member
-1 MRSFHD
+1 M
-7 TAHAPEFDVV
+7 V
-17 QTNPKSI
+17 QTNPKSL
-24 VANMF
+24 VANIF
-29 NAVGA
+29 NAFGA
-34 TRERESGAS
+34 TRERDFGTSWA
-43 FIVQLLIQ
+43 VQLLVQSI
-51 WVNTAL
+51 NTAL
-57 IAVAIVF
+57 IAAAIVAL
-64 ISEVLARGSVTDI
+64 SEVLARGTMVDV
-77 VEYMTSFNRP
+77 VEYLTSSSRP
-87 GLVATG
+87 GLVAVGIT
-93 VVFLVLLFADAMIG
+93 FLILVFADAIFG
-107 KAHQSALFVG
+107 KAYQSTLFVA
-117 PLLLLPAFFSGQ
+117 PLALLPAFFSGQ
-129 KQQFLSD
+129 KQLFLSD

-146 RQILELLPAMVA
+146 RQIIQLLPAMVA
-158 AEPLKAVGL
+158 AEPMKAVAL
-167 AVGCVV
+167 AAGSL
-173 FIVAFAALIWKSR
+173 AFCMCFVALIWKSR
-186 KVFPKLNLSGRGTRL
+186 KIFPRLNLTGRGLRL
-201 ALSLPLLIG
+201 ALSFPLLAG
-210 FASLMDPMTF
+210 FISLMDPMAF
-220 SAFRDRLNIVPMMWD
+220 SAIRDRLNIVPMMWD

-245 LMAFAFNVPMANV
+245 LLAFIFNVPMATI
-258 SAPDGYS
+258 SAPAGYS
-265 NLAITDM
+265 NVAITDL

-293 SESLWDPTRMS
+293 SESLWDPTKMS
-304 SVRYSAD
+304 SIRYSAD

-332 TANVEFESL
+332 TANVEFEAL

-368 TFFQSKGYVTKA
+368 TFFESKGYVTKA

-399 FEEFHSQDNMPAM
+399 FREFHSEENMPAM
-412 SKRGIFASD
+412 DKRGIFASD
-421 EDLTRFIIKEADNT
+421 ESLTRYIINEANNT
-435 DQPFF
+435 EEPFF

-449 GPYEHNRYKK
+449 GPYERNRYVK
-459 NTIAVDAPT
+459 NTIEVDAPT
-468 LSEASTNSLATYTQ
+468 LSDANANALATYSQ

-505 IIVLF
+505 IIVVF
-510 GDHLPPLNAVY
+510 GDHLPPLHTVY

-535 ASVATMKREHET
+535 ASVETMKREHET
-547 PLVIWSSKRGA
+547 PLVVWSSKRGV

-605 GRNNKAQADWAMS
+605 GRNNKAEADWALS
-618 GQVDPL
+618 GRVEPL

-639 GYGVENFFPEHTN
+639 GYGMENFFPEQAN
-652 RQQAAPSS
+652 RLQAEPSS